1 MKPLRI
7 VMSGLAA
14 AAAWWAGL
22 VVFFGP
28 CQSIL
33 TDPRR
38 QSAKFLAAF
47 TEPPLPRVADQP
59 AALPLGLLCIG
70 MIYAVIYAWVGP
82 RLPGRGWRKGLSFG
96 VIAWALMTPWFE
108 FYLPWNVMREP
119 LPLALLEALCW
130 LAVLLGVGLVTALV
144 QGRFG
149 DDRRV

>member
-1 MKPLRI
+1 MKPFRI
-7 VMSGLAA
+7 LMSGVAA

-22 VVFFGP
+22 VVVFGP
-28 CQSIL
+28 CQRIL
-33 TDPRR
+33 ADPQR

-47 TEPPLPRVADQP
+47 TEPPLPRFADQP
-59 AALPLGLLCIG
+59 EALPLGLVTIG
-70 MIYAVIYAWVGP
+70 MIYALTYSWIGS

-96 VIAWALMTPWFE
+96 FIAWALMTQWFE

-119 LPLALLEALCW
+119 FPLALLEALCW
-130 LAVLLGVGLVTALV
+130 LAVLLGVGVVTALV